1 MIPLAHQGLHI
12 LASGQ
17 RPAAEA
23 APDAPDAPGFL
34 AALAAEEE
42 GTSRPDADTPP
53 SAEACLAAGLV
64 MPVLTPPPPASAP
77 AAPATETTEAEP
89 ATGQL
94 LALQQ
99 DAAPTGTAAAIADAQ
114 PLQPDPPL
122 ADGALHPIAP
132 REIPPAAPPAI
143 PAAALPASLAANPDM
158 VPQSPL
164 QTAEPAAS
172 ANPAAML
179 HALPPPQ
186 TDAPLRDPQPL
197 PTDTRQDHMAA
208 QQSLLT
214 PPLPAQNLAADIP
227 AMPQAAMS
235 RVSPAESAWQTR
247 LQHADPL
254 ATPTEPTTGA
264 EDADF
269 LDKKLLSS
277 PPFPVP
283 AAHILPSDS
292 PADAAFAPGATAQP
306 PQDHP
311 RDASTAASPTAT
323 PPDQTALQRLADP
336 AHPQTN
342 PTPIQPYPAAQ
353 TAPPR
358 SPLATAVPAQLLPHH
373 AAAQTGGVD
382 VLLHPEELGH
392 VKFQIQQHGETV
404 RILLSAE
411 RPETLDLLRR
421 HSDQLLQEFRQSGF
435 SQASLDFGHWGQQ
448 QRSPPPPAES
458 AALFDADARE
468 PVVPARP
475 ATPPAAI
482 PSGQGLNLRL

>member
-17 RPAAEA
+17 RPAAET
-23 APDAPDAPGFL
+23 APDAPGFL
-34 AALAAEEE
+34 AALAAGEE
-42 GTSRPDADTPP
+42 GASAPDANTPP

-64 MPVLTPPPPASAP
+64 VPVLNPQPSVSAP
-77 AAPATETTEAEP
+77 AAPATETTAAEL
-89 ATGQL
+89 AAGQL
-94 LALQQ
+94 LALPQ
-99 DAAPTGTAAAIADAQ
+99 DAAPTGTASAIADAQ
-114 PLQPDPPL
+114 PLQPDPLL
-122 ADGALHPIAP
+122 ADGALHPIVP
-132 REIPPAAPPAI
+132 REIPPAAPP
-143 PAAALPASLAANPDM
+143 ALPASLAANPDM

-172 ANPAAML
+172 ASQAAML
-179 HALPPPQ
+179 QALHPSQ
-186 TDAPLRDPQPL
+186 TDASLHDPQPL
-197 PTDTRQDHMAA
+197 PTHTRQDHTAA

-214 PPLPAQNLAADIP
+214 PPLRAQNLGADIP
-227 AMPQAAMS
+227 AVPQATMT

-254 ATPTEPTTGA
+254 ATAAEPTTGA

-269 LDKKLLSS
+269 LDKNLL
-277 PPFPVP
+277 PPPSFPVP

-292 PADAAFAPGATAQP
+292 SADAAFAPGATAQP
-306 PQDHP
+306 PQDQP
-311 RDASTAASPTAT
+311 RDALTAASPTAT

-336 AHPQTN
+336 ARPQAN
-342 PTPIQPYPAAQ
+342 PIPIPPYPAAQ
-353 TAPPR
+353 TAPPL

-448 QRSPPPPAES
+448 QRSPPPPAEL
-458 AALFDADARE
+458 AALFDTDARE
-468 PVVPARP
+468 PVAPPRP
-475 ATPPAAI
+475 ATPPAATS
-482 PSGQGLNLRL
+482 SGQGLNLRL